1 MNQNDLSK
9 EVILHRIGICP
20 VCNKGQMLQGSAGW
34 TCDYFHSLEDKCTFT
49 IFQSY
54 DGYELTEE
62 DAVQL
67 ITNGETDIKS
77 FHTLNGKP
85 FTAKLKRIGNKV
97 KVVGANE
104 TLSVRCS
111 KCGGKVKEMQKGY
124 SCENFF
130 KEGEEHC
137 GVWIPKEICGRTI
150 SIKEAEECLE
160 YGRTEVLDGFKTQQ
174 GKEFSSCM
182 VMQENGNFQLDGK
195 ICVCPK
201 CGGMVYAGI
210 KGYNCSNYRNMLVK
224 CDFVIWRSIFGRK
237 ITVNDV
243 RTLCTSRQTGI
254 MDFKTKDGKLI
265 QRAMLLND
273 EDKVKLI

>member
-1 MNQNDLSK
+1 
-9 EVILHRIGICP
+9 
-20 VCNKGQMLQGSAGW
+20 
-34 TCDYFHSLEDKCTFT
+34 
-49 IFQSY
+49 
-54 DGYELTEE
+54 
-62 DAVQL
+62 
-67 ITNGETDIKS
+67 
-77 FHTLNGKP
+77 
-85 FTAKLKRIGNKV
+85 
-97 KVVGANE
+97 
-104 TLSVRCS
+104 
-111 KCGGKVKEMQKGY
+111 
-124 SCENFF
+124 
-130 KEGEEHC
+130 
-137 GVWIPKEICGRTI
+137 
-150 SIKEAEECLE
+150 
-160 YGRTEVLDGFKTQQ
+160 
-174 GKEFSSCM
+174 M

-273 EDKVKLI
+273 EYKVKLI